1 MFTLVDG
8 SSSTQNRFDLMV
20 ASTKV
25 LNAET
30 AVSEIGRVF
39 IRKELG
45 SGLKWETN
53 LPFSSAFVPP
63 PLAANM
69 LRTQDPISLEMSCFA
84 KHNLF
89 TNQICLVLQKRICS
103 HEDVLDQYYWCW
115 FDLVKVFISCNW
127 WAGQI
132 GATFNDT
139 LLFSATHGIV
149 GAEKLV
155 RRRKNWWT
163 GKRLQLREDLKIF
176 WDEC

>member
-103 HEDVLDQYYWCW
+103 HEDVL
-115 FDLVKVFISCNW
+115 V
-127 WAGQI
+127 
-132 GATFNDT
+132 
-139 LLFSATHGIV
+139 
-149 GAEKLV
+149 LV
-155 RRRKNWWT
+155 RF
-163 GKRLQLREDLKIF
+163 GESLHFLQLVSWSDWSHF
-176 WDEC
+176 Q

>member
-1 MFTLVDG
+1 MFMLVDG

-103 HEDVLDQYYWCW
+103 HEDVLV
-115 FDLVKVFISCNW
+115 LVRFGESLHFLQLVNW

-149 GAEKLV
+149 GAGNPSEDG
-155 RRRKNWWT
+155 RT
-163 GKRLQLREDLKIF
+163 GGQK
-176 WDEC
+176 

>member
-1 MFTLVDG
+1 MFTSVDG

-20 ASTKV
+20 ASAKV

-103 HEDVLDQYYWCW
+103 HEDVL
-115 FDLVKVFISCNW
+115 V
-127 WAGQI
+127 
-132 GATFNDT
+132 
-139 LLFSATHGIV
+139 
-149 GAEKLV
+149 LV
-155 RRRKNWWT
+155 RFGESLHFLQLVSWSDWSHFQWHSPIFCRTWHRRDGKPVRRWKNWWT
-163 GKRLQLREDLKIF
+163 EIRTASVSA
-176 WDEC
+176 DE

>member
-8 SSSTQNRFDLMV
+8 SSSTQSPFDLMV
-20 ASTKV
+20 AWTRV

-103 HEDVLDQYYWCW
+103 HEDVLV
-115 FDLVKVFISCNW
+115 LVRFGESLHFLQL
-127 WAGQI
+127 ATGQI

-139 LLFSATHGIV
+139 LLFSAAHGIV
-149 GAEKLV
+149 RAENPSEDG
-155 RRRKNWWT
+155 RT
-163 GKRLQLREDLKIF
+163 GGQEND
-176 WDEC
+176 CH

>member
-8 SSSTQNRFDLMV
+8 SSSTQSPFDLMV
-20 ASTKV
+20 AWTRV

-103 HEDVLDQYYWCW
+103 HEDVLDQYYWSW

-127 WAGQI
+127 R
-132 GATFNDT
+132 
-139 LLFSATHGIV
+139 
-149 GAEKLV
+149 LV
-155 RRRKNWWT
+155 RLEPLSMTLSYFLPHMASSGRKTRQKTEELVDRKTTAIKESPPNF
-163 GKRLQLREDLKIF
+163 LR
-176 WDEC
+176 

>member
-8 SSSTQNRFDLMV
+8 SSSTQSPFDLMV
-20 ASTKV
+20 ASAKV

-103 HEDVLDQYYWCW
+103 HEDVLV
-115 FDLVKVFISCNW
+115 LVRFGESLHFLQL
-127 WAGQI
+127 ATGQI

-176 WDEC
+176 